1 MYVVAAGENVL
12 PQSDATMSFWSGGHL
27 YIARSVFTGIA
38 REVLD
43 IGRSRND
50 KEKLVVLYS
59 GSRAWPGRKRLK
71 LYRKFNTRK
80 NTGV

>member
-1 MYVVAAGENVL
+1 
-12 PQSDATMSFWSGGHL
+12 MSFWSGGHL

-38 REVLD
+38 REALD

-59 GSRAWPGRKRLK
+59 GSRAWPGRK
-71 LYRKFNTRK
+71 
-80 NTGV
+80 